1 MAFILKGTNFGK
13 VFNVAGA
20 RNFFGDG
27 SIGGG
32 WRQHK
37 PLKLVPGYSWNGAM
51 FISKTTTLYERPG
64 KMPLRA
70 DLQSK
75 EYLPDCVYVDW
86 LKSLVL
92 NDIALSGPGAM
103 ILLNLGI
110 WQSMTA
116 PFLISFMSVAPD
128 KQSRL
133 RETEVFCIFLDRVRR
148 ISPRFQTKFG
158 LEINDSCPNAG
169 HDPQLLAIE
178 APKKLAVVRNIL
190 PDVPVVWKINA
201 LTSPWQAK
209 EIIDTGFCDAVAV
222 SNTIPWLQNATWTKK
237 SGTQIDWQ
245 GLFGTDIS
253 PLKRRG
259 YGNGGLSGWP
269 IFNLVVDWVA
279 TARDIGITIPIK
291 AEGGIQTKAD
301 ISQLANVG
309 ANAVG
314 LGCVSFLKPWRLKGL
329 IEHGN
334 AIL

>member
-64 KMPLRA
+64 KMALRA
-70 DLQSK
+70 DLQSEK
-75 EYLPDCVYVDW
+75 YLPDCVYVDW
-86 LKSLVL
+86 RKGVVL
-92 NDIALSGPGAM
+92 NDISLSGPGAM
-103 ILLNLGI
+103 ILFNLGI
-110 WQSMTA
+110 WQKMTE

-128 KQSRL
+128 KASRL
-133 RETEVFCIFLDRVRR
+133 IETEAFCVFLDRVRR
-148 ISPRFQTKFG
+148 IRPRFQAKFG

-169 HDPQLLAIE
+169 HDPQLLVAE
-178 APKKLAVVRNIL
+178 APEKLKVVRTIL
-190 PDVPVVWKINA
+190 PDLPVVWKINA
-201 LTSPWQAK
+201 LTSPEDANQVV
-209 EIIDTGFCDAVAV
+209 DSGFLDALAV
-222 SNTIPWLQNATWTKK
+222 SNTIPWLQNATWTNK

-245 GLFGTDIS
+245 ELFGTDIS
-253 PLKRRG
+253 PLKQRG
-259 YGNGGLSGWP
+259 YGDGGLSSWP
-269 IFNLVVDWVA
+269 IYNLVVEWVA

-291 AEGGIQTKAD
+291 AEGGIQKEQD
-301 ISQLANVG
+301 ISRLACVG
-309 ANAVG
+309 ADAVG

-334 AIL
+334 KIL